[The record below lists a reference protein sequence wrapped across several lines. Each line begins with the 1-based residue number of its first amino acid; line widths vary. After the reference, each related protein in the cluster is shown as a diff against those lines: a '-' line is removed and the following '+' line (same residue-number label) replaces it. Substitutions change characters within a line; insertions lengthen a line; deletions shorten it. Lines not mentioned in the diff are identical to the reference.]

1 MKITFNI
8 DKERF
13 EEHTFNFLESSI
25 LVASFISGVS
35 FWIIA
40 AVMLFDPSFR

>member
-8 DKERF
+8 DKKRF

-25 LVASFISGVS
+25 LFASFISGVS

-40 AVMLFDPSFR
+40 AVMLFDPSYQ

>member
-8 DKERF
+8 DKKRF
-13 EEHTFNFLESSI
+13 EEHTFSFLESSI

-40 AVMLFDPSFR
+40 AVMLFDPSYR

>member
-1 MKITFNI
+1 MKIIFNI

-13 EEHTFNFLESSI
+13 EVHKFNFVESSL
-25 LVASFISGVS
+25 LVASIIGGIS

-40 AVMLFDPSFR
+40 LTMLFDPSYS

>member
-1 MKITFNI
+1 MRIIFNI

-13 EEHTFNFLESSI
+13 EVHTFNFLESSI
-25 LVASFISGVS
+25 LFASFISGVS

-40 AVMLFDPSFR
+40 AVMLFDPSYR

>member
-1 MKITFNI
+1 MKIIFNI
-8 DKERF
+8 HRDRF
-13 EEHTFNFLESSI
+13 EVHKFNFLETSL

-40 AVMLFDPSFR
+40 LTMIFDPSYQ

>member
-1 MKITFNI
+1 MKIIFNI

-13 EEHTFNFLESSI
+13 EVHKFNFLESSI
-25 LVASFISGVS
+25 LFASFISGVS

-40 AVMLFDPSFR
+40 AVMLFDPSYR